1 MVQEDQKF
9 PAENALLG
17 RFERVADNA
26 TIAEELGTLLGRAP
40 LFSDFSQ
47 DDIRT
52 LAAYM
57 GVYRAQPAE
66 TIIREGDVGDFML
79 LIIRGEVEILKRGHH
94 REQQH
99 MTSVGAG
106 TTIGEMSM
114 IDGEPRFATCVA
126 SESALFAVLTR
137 ENLARIIVEQP
148 MLGAKILME
157 LVLMLSQRRRAT
169 SEKLLG
175 LMDEQPCRVHS
186 GGEVGEPVSDPASH
200 RRPTG
205 RSRSCTP
212 R

>member
-17 RFERVADNA
+17 RFERIGDNA

-40 LFSDFSQ
+40 LFSDFSHE
-47 DDIRT
+47 DIRT
-52 LAAYM
+52 LAEYM

-79 LIIRGEVEILKRGHH
+79 LIIRGEVDILKRGHH

-114 IDGEPRFATCVA
+114 IDGEPRFATCRTSQA
-126 SESALFAVLTR
+126 TTFGVLTR
-137 ENLARIIVEQP
+137 DNMAKIILEQP
-148 MLGAKILME
+148 QLGSKILVK
-157 LVLMLSQRRRAT
+157 LVTMLSARLRQT
-169 SEKLLG
+169 SAKLMRYMEG
-175 LMDEQPCRVHS
+175 VIS
-186 GGEVGEPVSDPASH
+186 
-200 RRPTG
+200 
-205 RSRSCTP
+205 
-212 R
+212 